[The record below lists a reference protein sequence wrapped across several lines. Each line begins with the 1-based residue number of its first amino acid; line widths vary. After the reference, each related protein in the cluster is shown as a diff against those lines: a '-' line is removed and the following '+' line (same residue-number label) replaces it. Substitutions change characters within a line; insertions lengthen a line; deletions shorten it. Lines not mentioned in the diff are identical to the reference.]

1 MERKNGSILEGKTMK
16 RIFLCITL
24 FLLLFSAAGC
34 GATPAPSSE
43 PSPTIVPTAEP
54 YVGRVEVKNDGET
67 VGYYEADFTGNGS
80 DITQFRFTDA
90 NGQILFSL
98 DKNDGFDMTTS
109 FYEIYLESPEF
120 REENSKSAY
129 VDVWTSETEYKI
141 YYLTYGQL
149 QYVTHH
155 EKTDVFFGPESQW
168 KFDLYGENG
177 ELFKSVEKPKDDEL
191 SIYGDNDGI
200 VIQYAGTTK
209 MIYRFICEDREDV
222 SEIYYFYDADRV
234 ALGWVKYN
242 AAGEVTGWE
251 INKYVREYNTA
262 YTQTPEKVGC
272 VELKDYYGNVYGTV
286 EYDEMGHMVDCQ
298 VNFTVAE

>member
-1 MERKNGSILEGKTMK
+1 MK
-16 RIFLCITL
+16 RIFLCITA

-34 GATPAPSSE
+34 GATPAPSSD

-98 DKNDGFDMTTS
+98 GKNDGFDMTAD
-109 FYEIYLESPEF
+109 FNEK
-120 REENSKSAY
+120 RAY
-129 VDVWTSETEYKI
+129 VDVWTGKTEYES
-141 YYLTYGQL
+141 YYLIYGQL

-155 EKTDVFFGPESQW
+155 EKTDVFFDYKTKW

-251 INKYVREYNTA
+251 INKYIREYNTA
-262 YTQTPEKVGC
+262 YTQNPEKVGC
-272 VELKDYYGNVYGTV
+272 VELKDYYGKVYGTV
-286 EYDEMGHMVDCQ
+286 EYDKMGHMVDSQ